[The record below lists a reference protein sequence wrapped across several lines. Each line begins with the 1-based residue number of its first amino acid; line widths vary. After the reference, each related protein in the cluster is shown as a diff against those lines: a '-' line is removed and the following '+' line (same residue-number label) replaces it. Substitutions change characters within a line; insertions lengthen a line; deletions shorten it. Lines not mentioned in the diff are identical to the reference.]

1 MPGTPVKKNI
11 DAHERVRNAVRN
23 SLQVITK
30 AITWRKQ
37 KYCHM
42 SEETH
47 KREALENIK
56 ATSTVKV
63 KQNQNCLVFG
73 KNNES
78 VNYFHPFM
86 ITTFLHLIIFCS

>member
-1 MPGTPVKKNI
+1 MLGTLVKENV
-11 DAHERVRNAVRN
+11 DVHERVRNAARN

-30 AITWRKQ
+30 EIIWRKQ

-47 KREALENIK
+47 KRGPMENIK

-63 KQNQNCLVFG
+63 KQNKKCLVLEKTMKVLTVF
-73 KNNES
+73 
-78 VNYFHPFM
+78 
-86 ITTFLHLIIFCS
+86 ILLRW